1 MIIKI
6 INYKFENNKIYIR
19 KYYILKNSCIFQKH
33 LFIIFILFNIIIL
46 KKYIIFNNIEINKNY
61 KYFHKKYNL
70 HFPNVLINK
79 IRVGIYTY
87 SLKNGGTQRIS
98 SLLINYLYKVN
109 IFKLYIFSQK
119 QKENN
124 EYIIPNDIKRVVIE
138 FPRYQNL
145 LKKNK
150 IHILI
155 FQFPNEY
162 GINLLNSI
170 KEIKILFYQHY
181 SFFYWLYFNYT
192 KFIDIYKSYQQSKY
206 ILSVIP
212 FENDYIFPK
221 WGINSIL
228 MNNFV
233 TFEYKKTIP
242 SNLNNQTIIMI
253 GRSNDKFKRLELG
266 IYSMEYIK
274 NELPEILM
282 IIISN
287 ITNNYYIKNLVNDLN
302 LEKKIKFI
310 GYSSTPEIYYQN
322 CSLHIFPS
330 ISESFGLVLSE
341 AKIYGIPSI
350 LIGLDYISISKGGT
364 FIIYDDKPEYISIKA
379 MEIFKNKKYKKR
391 FGKEARLSMVKYN
404 NENLLNKWIELLMAI
419 FNGDEYYNSLIKRDK
434 KMEKKQALNILIN
447 QVNLLKKRDIK
458 FNNITIN
465 ELENCIKNQ
474 ND

>member
-1 MIIKI
+1 
-6 INYKFENNKIYIR
+6 
-19 KYYILKNSCIFQKH
+19 
-33 LFIIFILFNIIIL
+33 
-46 KKYIIFNNIEINKNY
+46 
-61 KYFHKKYNL
+61 
-70 HFPNVLINK
+70 
-79 IRVGIYTY
+79 
-87 SLKNGGTQRIS
+87 
-98 SLLINYLYKVN
+98 
-109 IFKLYIFSQK
+109 
-119 QKENN
+119 
-124 EYIIPNDIKRVVIE
+124 
-138 FPRYQNL
+138 
-145 LKKNK
+145 
-150 IHILI
+150 
-155 FQFPNEY
+155 
-162 GINLLNSI
+162 
-170 KEIKILFYQHY
+170 
-181 SFFYWLYFNYT
+181 
-192 KFIDIYKSYQQSKY
+192 
-206 ILSVIP
+206 
-212 FENDYIFPK
+212 
-221 WGINSIL
+221 